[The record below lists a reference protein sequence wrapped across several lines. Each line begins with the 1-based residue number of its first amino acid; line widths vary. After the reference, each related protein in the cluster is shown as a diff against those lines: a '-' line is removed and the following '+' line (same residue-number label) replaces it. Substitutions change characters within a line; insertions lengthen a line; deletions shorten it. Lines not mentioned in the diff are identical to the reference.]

1 MDSRGNSNKMMMI
14 EMDNS
19 KMTIEM
25 GNNNMKALIIHQTLQ
40 VNRSQRNSHKAGTYN
55 HKVETHKADTHNH
68 KIDSHKITPITDTL
82 NQISPH
88 KCTKPKHHSIP
99 SHRTTFYNNNNTLY
113 NNSISTNK

>member
-1 MDSRGNSNKMMMI
+1 MDSRGNSNKMMM
-14 EMDNS
+14 D
-19 KMTIEM
+19 
-25 GNNNMKALIIHQTLQ
+25 NNNMKALIIHQTLQ
-40 VNRSQRNSHKAGTYN
+40 VNRSQRNSHKA
-55 HKVETHKADTHNH
+55 DTHNH
-68 KIDSHKITPITDTL
+68 KIDSHKYTPIADTL